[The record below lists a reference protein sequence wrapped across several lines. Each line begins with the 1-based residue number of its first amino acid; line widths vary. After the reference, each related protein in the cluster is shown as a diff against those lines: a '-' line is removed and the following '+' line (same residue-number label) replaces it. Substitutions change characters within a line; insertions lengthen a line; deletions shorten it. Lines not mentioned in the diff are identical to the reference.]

1 MHPRFIE
8 IILMRRFFLLFLLIQ
23 GVLFTV
29 EIIDTVQ
36 ASVIVPWTELIAAI
50 SAWLIQLFDTQV
62 LASGVIIQST
72 VNNFGVAIRP
82 GCNGVEAVI
91 IFFAAIFAFPTHAWL
106 HKLLGL
112 LIGVITIQVLNLIRI
127 ISLFYL
133 GQWNQTAFDWA
144 HHYIWEVLIML
155 DVLIVFLIWIRTLPP
170 KSITHES

>member
-1 MHPRFIE
+1 MRPRFIE

-23 GVLFTV
+23 GVLFTI

-62 LASGVIIQST
+62 LANGVIIQST

-112 LIGVITIQVLNLIRI
+112 LIGIITIQVLNLIRI

-170 KSITHES
+170 KPITHES

>member
-1 MHPRFIE
+1 
-8 IILMRRFFLLFLLIQ
+8 MRRFFLLFLLIQ
-23 GVLFTV
+23 GVLFTI

-170 KSITHES
+170 KPITHES